1 MPPAALTSYAILLRR
16 LDGDLA
22 ELRRSSTNLDTI
34 APELR
39 RLQVHISAEL
49 AAVAR
54 AEDREVKQRE
64 RAAQGGASSR

>member
-1 MPPAALTSYAILLRR
+1 
-16 LDGDLA
+16 
-22 ELRRSSTNLDTI
+22 
-34 APELR
+34 
-39 RLQVHISAEL
+39 VHISAEL